1 MRHFPIYKSANSSFI
16 IITVNFIYC
25 EKTLHLKK
33 LKGLALL
40 SLFALNLIMLKD
52 TFSLN
57 STSSVVWPICTIFF
71 SFVIAA
77 SLKKVSYTT
86 WFCGLFLIFL
96 FSLWLLFFSSG
107 LSFTEKALSAVIVL
121 LLLGLGFELYNPLI
135 FPIVNWWEYDF
146 RYRFDLEGYLC
157 TDTFCHLVRL
167 HDFRKGNCSIHTFGN
182 FKVGDEFLFHYKI
195 KENALSLEGQV
206 VSIRKNSLGRG
217 SHLGVI
223 FKKGEK
229 RDLLQKFWKSLKLHK
244 KELKKRK

>member
-1 MRHFPIYKSANSSFI
+1 M
-16 IITVNFIYC
+16 NFIYC

-33 LKGLALL
+33 LKGMILLALI
-40 SLFALNLIMLKD
+40 ALNLIILKD
-52 TFSLN
+52 TFLSNPSSSLL
-57 STSSVVWPICTIFF
+57 WPLSTIFF

-86 WFCGLFLIFL
+86 WFGGVFIVLL
-96 FSLWLLFFSSG
+96 FSLWLLFFSSD
-107 LSFTEKALSAVIVL
+107 LNVTEKAFSAFIVL

-157 TDTFCHLVRL
+157 TSSFCYLIRL
-167 HDFRKGNCSIHTFGN
+167 HDFRKGLCSIHAFGN
-182 FKVGDEFLFHYKI
+182 FKIGDEFLFHYKI
-195 KENALSLEGQV
+195 KENALSLEGKI